1 MRPDNPFYLPE
12 DLPGNIADGGAERIC
27 RLPCIEVEDPLEVLR
42 FEEGIR
48 IICATDRGCVGDAGN
63 RRISEDRPYAVFIIT

>member
-1 MRPDNPFYLPE
+1 MRPDRPFYLPE
-12 DLPGNIADGGAERIC
+12 DLPGNVADCGAECIC
-27 RLPCIEVEDPLEVLR
+27 RLPRIEIEDPLEVLR

-48 IICATDRGCVGDAGN
+48 IICAPDRGCVGDAGD